1 MKFRKVLRGYDPKE
15 VDKHLLDTA
24 AKEQEIRVAQKE
36 RIEEL
41 AEENRALKKL
51 VKQYHAD
58 EQAISSSIIASHNL
72 AQVVRLDADKY
83 SEFVL
88 KRAKIFVASWQ
99 AYSQMLVASLTD
111 DEVKAFNAIQ
121 KKIEALIDDY
131 ENSDSKE
138 AAATE
143 AKNDGNS
150 VFSNPIS
157 RIEGASEQ
165 IIDLNELTTPTQS
178 LEEICEEL
186 GLKKK

>member
-1 MKFRKVLRGYDPKE
+1 MKFKMVLRGYDPKE
-15 VDKHLLDTA
+15 VDKHLADTS

-36 RIEEL
+36 RIAEL
-41 AEENRALKKL
+41 SEENRALKKL

-58 EQAISSSIIASHNL
+58 EQAISSSIIASQNL

-88 KRAKIFVASWQ
+88 TRAKIFCASWQ
-99 AYSQMLVASLTD
+99 AYSQTLIAALTD
-111 DEVKAFNAIQ
+111 EEVRAFNAIQ
-121 KKIEALIDDY
+121 KKIESLIVDY
-131 ENSDSKE
+131 ENRGAKE

-143 AKNDGNS
+143 AKNDENC

-165 IIDLNELTTPTQS
+165 IIDLNELVTPTQS
-178 LEEICEEL
+178 LEEICIEL
-186 GLKKK
+186 GVMKK